1 MPRAIDVRRL
11 LRPRRGAY
19 SILLCATTIIAV
31 IAFVSLAVDVGRL
44 RFAKTELQCAA
55 DAASRAGA
63 RGLPDSSNAAQQNA
77 LKTAAANL
85 CVDSTASGFSPVQIQ
100 LNGD

>member
-1 MPRAIDVRRL
+1 MHGAIVVRRRL

-19 SILLCATTIIAV
+19 SVVLCATTVIAM

-55 DAASRAGA
+55 DASARAGA
-63 RGLPDSSNAAQQNA
+63 RGLPESTISAQQNA
-77 LKTAAANL
+77 LQIAAANL
-85 CVDSTASGFSPVQIQ
+85 CVDGSATGFSPVTI
-100 LNGD
+100 